1 MAKAVTIR
9 AAVVGDAEA
18 VAALLAEL
26 GYPQQAASTAQSLQ
40 LALADPRQAVWVAE
54 VSEPQRTDG
63 QKADGQHVDGK
74 GPTAVVGFAA
84 ATTLFYFHLGRSIAR
99 LSSLVVSERM
109 RGQQL
114 GAQLLAAAERWAGK
128 QGCDQLELTSS
139 TRRERAHGFYRRAGY
154 EPSAYRFVRR
164 LARLE
169 TDPG

>member
-1 MAKAVTIR
+1 MANAVTIR
-9 AAVVGDAEA
+9 AAVIDDAEA

-26 GYPQQAASTAQSLQ
+26 GYPQQAANTAQSLQ

-54 VSEPQRTDG
+54 VSEPENAGG
-63 QKADGQHVDGK
+63 QNVAGQDVGRQA
-74 GPTAVVGFAA
+74 PTTVVGFAA

-99 LSSLVVSERM
+99 LSSLVVSERR
-109 RGQQL
+109 RGLQL
-114 GAQLLAAAERWAGK
+114 GAQLLAAAERWAGE

-139 TRRERAHGFYRRAGY
+139 TKRERAHGFYRRAGY

-169 TDPG
+169 TDSG